1 MIIAIDGPAAAGKG
15 TLARRIAETL
25 DFAHLDTGLIYRAV
39 ARQALAAG
47 ATDRDTFVKIA
58 EILTAE
64 DLRQPGMRAE
74 EVSQTA
80 SRVAAIPAVRA
91 ALLDFQRR
99 FAEAPAGDKRGA
111 VLDGRDIGT
120 VVCPGATVKFFVTAS
135 PEARAGRR
143 HKELLERGEASIY
156 ARVLQEMRDRDAR
169 DSGRAAAPLR
179 PAEDAIVLDT
189 TEMTADAVLK
199 AALKVIASRR
209 SAEPA

>member
-39 ARQALAAG
+39 ARKAVAAG
-47 ATDRDTFVKIA
+47 ATDQETFVKIA
-58 EILTAE
+58 EILTPE

-91 ALLDFQRR
+91 ALLDFQRH
-99 FAEAPAGDKRGA
+99 FAERPPGDKRGA

-143 HKELLERGEASIY
+143 HKELLERGDASIY

-189 TEMTADAVLK
+189 TELTADAVLK

-209 SAEPA
+209 SAESA